1 MDTSVWV
8 DVLRGVPGARDAL
21 DSDLPLYTHPLV
33 LAELTAHA
41 RAGRL
46 DAVDPAALVEEV
58 SEMLDVTR
66 DDARAAGDTWAR
78 LRKNPKSKVGIL
90 DCLLHAAARRVG
102 AVLVTRDGDLRKE
115 AGVMVV
121 A

>member
-1 MDTSVWV
+1 MWV
-8 DVLRGVPGARDAL
+8 SVLRGEPGARDAL

-41 RAGRL
+41 ASGRL
-46 DAVDPAALVEEV
+46 ADADPAAAVEE
-58 SEMLDVTR
+58 SSALLDVTR
-66 DDARAAGDTWAR
+66 DDARAAGETWAR
-78 LRKNPKSKVGIL
+78 LRRNPRSKVGIL

-102 AVLVTRDGDLRKE
+102 AVLVTRDGDLRRE
-115 AGVMVV
+115 EGVAVV

>member
-41 RAGRL
+41 ASGRL
-46 DAVDPAALVEEV
+46 AALDPAARVEEA
-58 SEMLDVTR
+58 SQLLDVTR
-66 DDARAAGDTWAR
+66 DDARAAGETWAR
-78 LRKNPKSKVGIL
+78 LRRSPRSKVGIL
-90 DCLLHAAARRVG
+90 DCLLHAAAQRVG

-115 AGVMVV
+115 AGVRVV